1 MAKAGDMCAEVGPEV
16 PRITELPEVRALSA
30 GPEPTHASVA
40 AALAALDRGSLL
52 LQRTEIDGPAA
63 AAERIAADHGWPEL
77 QMRARL
83 LRAEL
88 SRQGSDLVVAASI
101 ATQVNAWAGDHDD
114 VLLLARSHNTLTA
127 VYRHIGD
134 HAESLAHAVASMAH
148 TPSDAAPWIRATHL
162 VALGIGLSLNA
173 MTSAART
180 RFEEALAL
188 SRSTP
193 DLTVELMVLNNY
205 AYALHIA
212 GDHDQAQAIAGEM
225 RALQVR
231 HQVAMDA
238 MYLDTLARIEMQRGD
253 YAEAERL
260 LAPAIDCPT
269 GPLFCEGDALPVC
282 LLTLAES
289 RRRRGALDEAQTALD
304 WCRTE
309 ARQRG
314 LPLAQALASR
324 EQAELHAARGE
335 HREAYE
341 ELLRFHLDWTA
352 LQDTDREVRAA
363 VLHAVYAIE
372 EAQLARDRFRE
383 LAWRDPLTGV
393 HNRRLV
399 DDELP
404 ALISLAEQTGLPF
417 SVALLDLDHF
427 KQINDN
433 CSHEAGDAVLREVA
447 DLITGCA
454 PPAASVV
461 RMGGEEFLV
470 ILPGCDHRSALT
482 HAESIRTTIGEHQWG
497 GACPIPRVTASIG
510 VTTCRGRT
518 TPAEIL
524 TLADR
529 NMYAAKQAGRDRV
542 VGDAV

>member
-1 MAKAGDMCAEVGPEV
+1 
-16 PRITELPEVRALSA
+16 
-30 GPEPTHASVA
+30 
-40 AALAALDRGSLL
+40 
-52 LQRTEIDGPAA
+52 
-63 AAERIAADHGWPEL
+63 
-77 QMRARL
+77 MRARL

-88 SRQGSDLVVAASI
+88 SRQGSDLVVAASV

-148 TPSDAAPWIRATHL
+148 TPPDAAPWIRATHL

-205 AYALHIA
+205 AYALHTA

-282 LLTLAES
+282 LLTLAEIRGRS
-289 RRRRGALDEAQTALD
+289 GALDAAQAALV
-304 WCRTE
+304 WCRSE
-309 ARQRG
+309 AEQRG
-314 LPLAQALASR
+314 LQRVQALASR

-341 ELLRFHLDWTA
+341 ELLRFCLLYTSPSP
-352 LQDTDREVRAA
+352 
-363 VLHAVYAIE
+363 
-372 EAQLARDRFRE
+372 RD
-383 LAWRDPLTGV
+383 
-393 HNRRLV
+393 
-399 DDELP
+399 
-404 ALISLAEQTGLPF
+404 GLL
-417 SVALLDLDHF
+417 S
-427 KQINDN
+427 
-433 CSHEAGDAVLREVA
+433 
-447 DLITGCA
+447 
-454 PPAASVV
+454 
-461 RMGGEEFLV
+461 RM
-470 ILPGCDHRSALT
+470 PSSA
-482 HAESIRTTIGEHQWG
+482 
-497 GACPIPRVTASIG
+497 
-510 VTTCRGRT
+510 
-518 TPAEIL
+518 
-524 TLADR
+524 
-529 NMYAAKQAGRDRV
+529 
-542 VGDAV
+542 